1 MSSADDFA
9 VLLEKV
15 RAGDENAAADLFE
28 RYHKVLIR
36 TVKMRLDNSALQAQ
50 VDVSD
55 VVQTVFKSLFVRL
68 RLKEEQYELADEKNL
83 VNLILRMA
91 HNKLTA
97 KKRRH
102 QARPDAR
109 RTGAEFDSQIEG
121 AGDRTPSEILSAKE
135 LLEEA
140 FKRMT
145 EEERQILHLRD
156 EKREWADIAA
166 RLGGTAE
173 GRRKQWE
180 RARGRIA
187 KELQLEK

>member
-9 VLLEKV
+9 VLVEKV
-15 RAGDENAAADLFE
+15 RGGDEDAARDLFE

-36 TVKMRLDNSALQAQ
+36 TVKMRLDNTILQAQ
-50 VDVSD
+50 VDVAD
-55 VVQTVFKSLFVRL
+55 IVQTVFKSLFVRL
-68 RLKEEQYELADEKNL
+68 RLKEEQYDLADEKNL
-83 VNLILRMA
+83 INLILRMA

-97 KKRRH
+97 KQRRH
-102 QARPDAR
+102 HARPDAR
-109 RTGAEFDSQIEG
+109 RTGEEFDSQIEG
-121 AGDRTPSEILSAKE
+121 TGDRSPSEILSAKE

-140 FKRMT
+140 LKRMT

-156 EKREWADIAA
+156 QKVEWVGIAA

-180 RARGRIA
+180 RARARIA
-187 KELQLEK
+187 EELQLEE